1 MFAVF
6 KKEFKNYFFN
16 PIGYIFMSIFF
27 AISGILFFLNIFFGH
42 YIFFGHWK
50 FKGCFFKDH
59 LV

>member
-42 YIFFGHWK
+42 WK
-50 FKGCFFKDH
+50 LKGCFFKDH
-59 LV
+59 WV